1 MGSLQISQPSYQNL
15 DQGFVGEPPLHMGNG
30 WVSPPKKTLQPLF
43 PAGEELVNC
52 IHKSETND
60 LKRQMMLVKL
70 QATMGVLDWGLFPM
84 DFMTLIK
91 VIFCMASQDE
101 NLYSNF

>member
-1 MGSLQISQPSYQNL
+1 M
-15 DQGFVGEPPLHMGNG
+15 
-30 WVSPPKKTLQPLF
+30 SPPKKTLRPLF

-70 QATMGVLDWGLFPM
+70 QATMGCWIG
-84 DFMTLIK
+84 DFSSG
-91 VIFCMASQDE
+91 FHD
-101 NLYSNF
+101 FD